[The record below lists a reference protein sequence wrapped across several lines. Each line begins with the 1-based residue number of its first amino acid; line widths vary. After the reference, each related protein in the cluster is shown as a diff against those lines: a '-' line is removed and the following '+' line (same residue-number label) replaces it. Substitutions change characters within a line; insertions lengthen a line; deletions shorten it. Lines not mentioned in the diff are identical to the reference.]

1 MVCIFGS
8 KGSLNIY
15 WKNKYIVGLPL
26 SDKRDLNYYQNL
38 SYQTIR
44 QGFQHN
50 ENIES
55 QCRAYSKYMKLI
67 LKQINNN
74 EDIDFQDLVMA
85 GVAVLALVKFNR
97 IDLEDVSLICGK
109 KKSKI

>member
-26 SDKRDLNYYQNL
+26 SDTKDLNYYFNL
-38 SYQTIR
+38 SYETIK
-44 QGFQHN
+44 QGFQSEHD
-50 ENIES
+50 IET
-55 QCRAYSKYMKLI
+55 QCHAYSKYMKII

-85 GVAVLALVKFNR
+85 GVSVLALVKFKR
-97 IDLEDVSLICGK
+97 IDLDDVSLICGK
-109 KKSKI
+109 KKYK

>member
-1 MVCIFGS
+1 MVCVYS
-8 KGSLNIY
+8 NKGSLNIY
-15 WKNKYIVGLPL
+15 WKNRYIVGLPL
-26 SDKRDLNYYQNL
+26 SDTKDLNYYQNL
-38 SYQTIR
+38 SYETIK

-50 ENIES
+50 QDMES
-55 QCRAYSKYMKLI
+55 QCHAYSKYMKII

-74 EDIDFQDLVMA
+74 EDIEFEDLVMA